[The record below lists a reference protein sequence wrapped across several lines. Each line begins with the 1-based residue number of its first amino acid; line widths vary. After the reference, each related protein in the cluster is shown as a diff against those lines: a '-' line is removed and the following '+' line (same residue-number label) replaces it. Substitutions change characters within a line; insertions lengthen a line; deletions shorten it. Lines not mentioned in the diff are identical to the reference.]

1 MTGTPA
7 LVARID
13 ALLPQTQCGQCG
25 YDACRPYAEALA
37 AGDADIDQCPPGGDA
52 GARMLARLLDHP
64 PKPVNPVHGPPRR
77 LAELAVIDEAAC
89 IGCTKCILACPV
101 DAILGAAQQMHTVIA
116 SLCTGCALCLPPCPV
131 DCIEMRP
138 AADLPIW
145 DDPPS
150 AAAVATADAARQRHL
165 ARDARL
171 ERLAREKAEA
181 RAQRKAGIAARDAA
195 AMRNARGT
203 TADAMADGVTSN
215 AAQSGTRGTAQGT
228 STNATQAAASNATT
242 GGVTTDAAQDDDP
255 VARAMAL
262 ARARRA
268 ARNAGPPS

>member
-1 MTGTPA
+1 MDGVSEA

-37 AGDADIDQCPPGGDA
+37 AGTADIDQCPPGGEA
-52 GARMLARLLDHP
+52 GARRLARLLDRP
-64 PKPVNPVHGPPRR
+64 AKPVNPLHGPPRTV
-77 LAELAVIDEAAC
+77 AELAVIDEATC

-116 SLCTGCALCLPPCPV
+116 ELCTGCGLCLPPCPV

-138 AADLPIW
+138 APELPVW

-150 AAAVATADAARQRHL
+150 AIAQASADEARRRHR
-165 ARDARL
+165 AREARL
-171 ERLAREKAEA
+171 QRLAREKAEA
-181 RAQRKAGIAARDAA
+181 RARRKAAAAARPRPEAA
-195 AMRNARGT
+195 
-203 TADAMADGVTSN
+203 V
-215 AAQSGTRGTAQGT
+215 AAPL
-228 STNATQAAASNATT
+228 
-242 GGVTTDAAQDDDP
+242 VEDDP

-268 ARNAGPPS
+268 ARGSE